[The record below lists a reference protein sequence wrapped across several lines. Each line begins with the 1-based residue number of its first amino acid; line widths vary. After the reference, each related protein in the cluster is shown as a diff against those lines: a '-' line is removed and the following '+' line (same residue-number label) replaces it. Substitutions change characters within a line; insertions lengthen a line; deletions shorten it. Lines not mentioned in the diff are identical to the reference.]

1 METITIEPIE
11 PICAISSSPKN
22 AKEKIEW
29 VSCCFRINQSAA
41 KYFIQIGILSGLII
55 YSATML
61 VIDKDCESQRNYG
74 SLLMICLG
82 TLVPS
87 PKMN

>member
-1 METITIEPIE
+1 MENMTISIEPVS
-11 PICAISSSPKN
+11 ALSSSPRNSK
-22 AKEKIEW
+22 KEWK
-29 VSCCFRINQSAA
+29 SCCFSINQSAA
-41 KYFIQIGILSGLII
+41 KYFIQIGILTGLII

-87 PKMN
+87 PKMT

>member
-1 METITIEPIE
+1 METTISIEPSTNRRPENSI
-11 PICAISSSPKN
+11 SPK
-22 AKEKIEW
+22 EKTEW
-29 VSCCFRINQSAA
+29 RSCCFSINQSAT
-41 KYFIQIGILSGLII
+41 KYFVQIGILSSLIV

-61 VIDKDCESQRNYG
+61 VIDRNCESQRNYG

-87 PKMN
+87 PKMT